1 MGIHAGHVLQRTITV
16 LLGLAFGCVITLL
29 PMLKRPSSLPVI
41 AFVPRTSGT
50 SFTEDM
56 RRGAQAA
63 ARTAG
68 YQIYWNAPTQED
80 NLNRQIEIAEA
91 AVHRGAK
98 ALILE
103 PSNPWGVI
111 AMINGLVNRKLPIV
125 VVQTEAPMPTGPYLT
140 SITSNQAQFGRL
152 AAERI
157 ALVTGGQGEVA
168 MVGLSRA
175 TPETLLR
182 AQSFMRT
189 IAAYPGIEVVDQS
202 PGSVRTQEAEQSVRE
217 LMNTFPRLKAIFALS
232 ADATQ
237 GAMLALDVS
246 GTQHRVA
253 LVGSDRDLFLAVN
266 LREGKMDSLVSA
278 DGYKI
283 GYLAVEAALAG
294 IQKRSFPPPKHVNAV
309 LLTRENA
316 TTAFAH

>member
-1 MGIHAGHVLQRTITV
+1 MGIYVEHVLQRTIIV
-16 LLGLAFGCVITLL
+16 LSGLVFGCVITLL
-29 PMLKRPSSLPVI
+29 PMLKRPLSLPMI

-50 SFTEDM
+50 NFTEDM

-80 NLNRQIEIAEA
+80 NLNRQIEIVEA
-91 AVHRGAK
+91 AVRRGAK

-103 PSNPWGVI
+103 PSNPWGVV
-111 AMINGLVNRKLPIV
+111 AMINGLVNRKIPIV
-125 VVQTEAPMPTGPYLT
+125 VVQTGAPTPIGPYLT
-140 SITSNQAQFGRL
+140 SVTSNQTQFGRL

-157 ALVTGGQGEVA
+157 ASVTGGRGEVA

-182 AQSFMRT
+182 ARSFMQT

-202 PGSVRTQEAEQSVRE
+202 PGSVQTQEAEQNVRE
-217 LMNTFPRLKAIFALS
+217 LMNAFPHLKAIFALS

-246 GTQHRVA
+246 GRQHRIA
-253 LVGSDRDLFLAVN
+253 LVGSDRDLFLAAD
-266 LREGKMDSLVSA
+266 LQQGKMDSLVSA
-278 DGYKI
+278 DGYQI
-283 GYLAVEAALAG
+283 GYLAVYAALAG
-294 IQKRSFPPPKHVNAV
+294 IRNHSFPPPKQVDV
-309 LLTRENA
+309 LLLTRENA